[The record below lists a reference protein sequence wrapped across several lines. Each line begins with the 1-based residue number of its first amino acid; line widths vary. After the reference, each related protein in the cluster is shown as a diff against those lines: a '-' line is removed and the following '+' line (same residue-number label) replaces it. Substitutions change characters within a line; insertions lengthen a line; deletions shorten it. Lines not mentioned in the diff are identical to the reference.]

1 MTHHILD
8 KRYSK
13 VTRLLN
19 YMLNEKNDAKILQ
32 CYHIINLINERRSQ
46 LMKSR
51 ENYLNNYYGKTN

>member
-1 MTHHILD
+1 MTNQILD

-32 CYHIINLINERRSQ
+32 CYHIINLINERRVE

-51 ENYLNNYYGKTN
+51 QNYLSRTYEGM

>member
-1 MTHHILD
+1 MTNQILD

-32 CYHIINLINERRSQ
+32 CYHIINLINERRNQ

-51 ENYLNNYYGKTN
+51 QSYLENVYGRM